1 MYSAI
6 FSIRKGEITMAKI
19 EIFDPAMCCATGVC
33 GPSVDTELTRVASA
47 VFSLQQKGMEV
58 IRYNLGSEPEPFVTN
73 QKVND
78 LLMEKGPECL
88 PVVLVNGEVTKV
100 ADYPTNEEFA
110 EWSGVKVDEL
120 ALEKPKKKL
129 NITLNSIN

>member
-1 MYSAI
+1 
-6 FSIRKGEITMAKI
+6 MAKI

-33 GPSVDTELTRVASA
+33 GPSVDPELTRVASA
-47 VFSLQQKGMEV
+47 VFSLQQKGLDV
-58 IRYNLGSEPEPFVTN
+58 SRYNLGSEPEPFVTN

-88 PVVLVNGEVTKV
+88 PVVLVNGEVAKV

-120 ALEKPKKKL
+120 VHEKPKKKL

>member
-1 MYSAI
+1 M
-6 FSIRKGEITMAKI
+6 TKI

-33 GPSVDTELTRVASA
+33 GPSVDPELTRVASA

-78 LLMEKGPECL
+78 LLMEKGPDCL
-88 PVVLVNGEVTKV
+88 PIVLVNGEVTKL
-100 ADYPTNEEFA
+100 ADYPSNEELA
-110 EWSGVKVDEL
+110 EWTGVKIEEL
-120 ALEKPKKKL
+120 THEKPKKKL

>member
-1 MYSAI
+1 
-6 FSIRKGEITMAKI
+6 MAKI

>member
-1 MYSAI
+1 M
-6 FSIRKGEITMAKI
+6 TKI

-33 GPSVDTELTRVASA
+33 GPSVDPELTRVASA
-47 VFSLQQKGMEV
+47 VFSLQQNGMEV

-78 LLMEKGPECL
+78 LLMEKGPDCL
-88 PVVLVNGEVTKV
+88 PIVLVNGEVRKL
-100 ADYPTNEEFA
+100 ADYPSNEELA
-110 EWSGVKVDEL
+110 EWTGVKIEEL
-120 ALEKPKKKL
+120 THEKPKKKL

>member
-1 MYSAI
+1 
-6 FSIRKGEITMAKI
+6 MAKI

-33 GPSVDTELTRVASA
+33 GPSVDPELTRVASA

-88 PVVLVNGEVTKV
+88 PIVLVNGEVMKV

-110 EWSGVKVDEL
+110 KWSGVKVDEL
-120 ALEKPKKKL
+120 AHEKPKKKL